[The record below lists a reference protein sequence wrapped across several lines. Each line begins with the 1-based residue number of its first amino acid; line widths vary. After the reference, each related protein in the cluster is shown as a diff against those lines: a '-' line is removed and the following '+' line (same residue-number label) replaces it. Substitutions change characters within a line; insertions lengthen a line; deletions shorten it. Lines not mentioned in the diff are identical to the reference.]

1 MADSVLPADQHYDRN
16 DVEIL
21 KCEPCFKGFF
31 RINRYHLRHKLFAGG
46 WSEVMQREM
55 FERGHAAAV
64 LPYDPETDQI
74 VLLEQFRLGA
84 YETKEDPWLL
94 ELVAGMIEP
103 GENVEEVIHREA
115 EEEAGLTLQQAEFV
129 LSYMVSPGGTTERI
143 DLFVGH
149 VDASQADGLHGLA
162 HEGEDIR
169 LHVVSREQAYQWV
182 MDGRIDNATSVIALQ
197 WLQLNHESL
206 KQRWKQKP

>member
-1 MADSVLPADQHYDRN
+1 MTDQALAADQHYDRN
-16 DVEIL
+16 DVEIV

-46 WSEVMQREM
+46 WGPVIQREM

-64 LPYDPETDQI
+64 LPYDIENDKV

-84 YETKEDPWLL
+84 YETKQDPWLL
-94 ELVAGMIEP
+94 ELVAGIIEP
-103 GENVEEVIHREA
+103 GEQADEVIHREA
-115 EEEAGLTLQQAEFV
+115 EEESGLTLQRADFV

-143 DLFVGH
+143 DLYVGK
-149 VDASQADGLHGLA
+149 VDSALANGLHGLA

-169 LHVVSREQAYQWV
+169 VHVVSREQAYRWV
-182 MDGRIDNATSVIALQ
+182 EEGRIDNATTVIALQ
-197 WLQLNHESL
+197 WLQLHHADLQRRWLGES
-206 KQRWKQKP
+206 

>member
-1 MADSVLPADQHYDRN
+1 MTDSLLPADQHYSRE

-31 RINRYHLRHKLFAGG
+31 RMNRYHLRHKLFKGG

-64 LPYDPETDQI
+64 IPYDPIRDQL

-84 YETKEDPWLL
+84 FETKADPWLL
-94 ELVAGMIEP
+94 ELVAGIIEP
-103 GENVEEVIHREA
+103 GEEPIDVIHRETA
-115 EEEAGLTLQQAEFV
+115 EEAGLSLQNAEFA
-129 LSYMVSPGGTTERI
+129 LSFMVSPGGTTERI
-143 DLFVGH
+143 HLFAGH
-149 VDASQADGLHGLA
+149 IDASKAAGLHGLA
-162 HEGEDIR
+162 AEGEDIR

-182 MDGRIDNATSVIALQ
+182 KEGRIDNATTVIALQ
-197 WLQLNHESL
+197 WLELNHEAL
-206 KQRWKQKP
+206 RTRWVVS